1 MTPGSS
7 DSLVRRLNLSLP
19 PLGAALVDFPP
30 EAARKRNRFQR
41 IPRELHLSLGA
52 SPSPVPNRP
61 YFPKVGKAARDPLLR
76 SLAPSAH
83 SDQSV
88 HSPRVYLTRYV
99 PPSPFLT
106 TWTVYSA
113 LTPTWILHQETLMG
127 FLPFKVTPVSRAPAP
142 FPTQRSSH
150 DVAAAALPST
160 GACA

>member
-7 DSLVRRLNLSLP
+7 GLLVRRLDLNLP
-19 PLGAALVDFPP
+19 PLGAALVDFLP
-30 EAARKRNRFQR
+30 EAAKNRNRFQR
-41 IPRELHLSLGA
+41 IPRKLRLSLGA
-52 SPSPVPNRP
+52 GPSPVPNRP
-61 YFPKVGKAARDPLLR
+61 CFPKANRAVRDPLLR

-83 SDQSV
+83 PDQSV

-99 PPSPFLT
+99 PPSPFFT

-113 LTPTWILHQETLMG
+113 LTPTWVLHQETLMG
-127 FLPFKVTPVSRAPAP
+127 FLPFKVTPVSRASTP